1 MDQPQILERMRD
13 DWNQRAGEDANYYV
27 AFGRRQQEEEEF
39 NHTAADV
46 VRDLEHDLRRF
57 RGREAALEIGCGPG
71 RLMRPLGRHFAEIH
85 GVDVSDEMIRLARE
99 RLRDLPNAHLHHGSG
114 ADLGMF
120 ADGQFDFVYS
130 YAVFQHIPSRDIVFD
145 YLREAR
151 RVLKPGGIMRCQING
166 LPPHARQYDT
176 WSGVRITADEVRE
189 FSRQIDFP
197 LLALEKI
204 WTQYMWV
211 SWRKPRQA
219 ASAGVE
225 GTRPRCAASLV
236 KIGNA
241 LTGEAV
247 APSAGIMAA
256 ISIWGRNL
264 PEDADLETLTV
275 RVEGQVCRL
284 SYIGPPEPDG
294 VSYVNAILPE
304 GLRTGL
310 VPVEVWWR
318 GERLFAPGW
327 VRIMPPGPLVP
338 RVIAVNDGINL
349 LLGDRIL
356 TRTVKVTMLEVA
368 HADQVRAA
376 VDGQEVGPIDR
387 FCTDVLSQRW
397 EFNFSLP
404 ENIAAGP
411 HEVQIALGRR
421 SFAPVPIE
429 VG

>member
-1 MDQPQILERMRD
+1 MVNPTKDDPQMLARMRA

-27 AFGRRQQEEEEF
+27 AFGRRRQEEGEF
-39 NHTAADV
+39 YATASDV
-46 VRDLEHDLRRF
+46 VRDLEHDLKRF
-57 RGREAALEIGCGPG
+57 AGRDAALEIGCGPG
-71 RLMRPLGRHFAEIH
+71 RLMRPLGRHFHEIH
-85 GVDVSDEMIRLARE
+85 GVDVSDEMIRLASE
-99 RLRDLPNAHLHHGSG
+99 RLRDLPHAHLHHGSG

-120 ADGQFDFVYS
+120 PDNTFDFVYS
-130 YAVFQHIPSRDIVFD
+130 YAVFQHIPSREIVFD

-151 RVLKPGGIMRCQING
+151 RVLKPGGVMRCQING

-176 WSGVRITADEVRE
+176 WSGVRITPDEIRE
-189 FSRQIDFP
+189 FSRQIDFS

-211 SWRKPRQA
+211 SWRKPGGALA
-219 ASAGVE
+219 A
-225 GTRPRCAASLV
+225 PRGRASLV

-241 LTGEAV
+241 LTGESV

-256 ISIWGRNL
+256 ISVWGHNL
-264 PEDADLETLTV
+264 PAEADLENLTV
-275 RVEGQVCRL
+275 RVEGKACRL
-284 SYIGPPEPDG
+284 SYIGPPERDG

-310 VPVEVWWR
+310 VPVEVWW
-318 GERLFAPGW
+318 EEKLLFAPGW

-338 RVIAVNDGINL
+338 RVLAVNDGINL
-349 LLGDRIL
+349 LLGNRVL

-368 HADQVRAA
+368 QADQFRAG
-376 VDGQEVGPIDR
+376 VDGMEAGPIDR

-397 EFNFSLP
+397 EFNFHLP
-404 ENIAAGP
+404 QEIGAGT
-411 HEVQIALGRR
+411 HAVQISLGGRT
-421 SFAPVPIE
+421 FAPVWIE

>member
-1 MDQPQILERMRD
+1 MDDPQTLERMRA

-27 AFGRRQQEEEEF
+27 AFGRRRQEEQEF
-39 NHTAADV
+39 YATASDV
-46 VRDLEHDLRRF
+46 VRDLEHDLKRF
-57 RGREAALEIGCGPG
+57 QGREAALEIGCGPG
-71 RLMRPLGRHFAEIH
+71 RLMRPIGRHFREIH
-85 GVDVSDEMIRLARE
+85 GIDVSDEMIRLAGE
-99 RLRDLPNAHLHHGSG
+99 RLRDLPHAHLHHGSG

-120 ADGQFDFVYS
+120 PDNHFDFVYS

-176 WSGVRITADEVRE
+176 WSGVRITSDEIRE
-189 FSRQIDFP
+189 FSRQIDFR

-211 SWRKPRQA
+211 SWRKPA
-219 ASAGVE
+219 APGAPAAP
-225 GTRPRCAASLV
+225 RPPARLV

-241 LTGEAV
+241 LTGESV

-256 ISIWGRNL
+256 ISVWGRNL
-264 PEDADLETLTV
+264 PADADLESITV
-275 RVEGQVCRL
+275 RVAGHDCRL

-310 VPVEVWWR
+310 VPVEVWWE
-318 GERLFAPGW
+318 GKLLFPAGW

-338 RVIAVNDGINL
+338 RVLAVNDGINL
-349 LLGDRIL
+349 LLGNRVL
-356 TRTVKVTMLEVA
+356 TRTVKVTMLEVS
-368 HADQVRAA
+368 HADQFRAT
-376 VDGQEVGPIDR
+376 VDGLDAGPVDR

-397 EFNFSLP
+397 EFNFHLP
-404 ENIAAGP
+404 ESIRPGAHNVHIF
-411 HEVQIALGRR
+411 LGRR
-421 SFAPVPIE
+421 AFAPVAIE

>member
-1 MDQPQILERMRD
+1 MLARMRA

-27 AFGRRQQEEEEF
+27 AFGRRQQEEGEF
-39 NHTAADV
+39 YATASDV
-46 VRDLEHDLRRF
+46 VRDLEHDLKRF
-57 RGREAALEIGCGPG
+57 AGRDAALEIGCGPG
-71 RLMRPLGRHFAEIH
+71 RLMRPLGRHFHEIH

-99 RLRDLPNAHLHHGSG
+99 RLRGLPHAHLLHGSG

-120 ADGQFDFVYS
+120 PDNTFDFVYS
-130 YAVFQHIPSRDIVFD
+130 YAVFQHIPSREIVFD

-151 RVLKPGGIMRCQING
+151 RVLKPGGVMRCQING
-166 LPPHARQYDT
+166 LPPYARQYDT
-176 WSGVRITADEVRE
+176 WSGVRITPDEIRE
-189 FSRQIDFP
+189 FSRQIDFS

-211 SWRKPRQA
+211 SWRKPGGANA
-219 ASAGVE
+219 A
-225 GTRPRCAASLV
+225 PRGPASLV

-241 LTGEAV
+241 LTGESV

-256 ISIWGRNL
+256 ISVWGQNL
-264 PEDADLETLTV
+264 PPEADLENLTV
-275 RVEGQVCRL
+275 RVEGHACRL

-310 VPVEVWWR
+310 VPVEVWWDGR
-318 GERLFAPGW
+318 PLFPQGW

-338 RVIAVNDGINL
+338 RVLAVNDGINL
-349 LLGDRIL
+349 LLGNRVL

-368 HADQVRAA
+368 HADQFRAG
-376 VDGQEVGPIDR
+376 VDGMEAGPIDR

-397 EFNFSLP
+397 EFNFHLP
-404 ENIAAGP
+404 RSIGAGP
-411 HEVQIALGRR
+411 HAVQISLGRR
-421 SFAPVPIE
+421 TFAPVAIE

>member
-1 MDQPQILERMRD
+1 MSRSEETLARMRS
-13 DWNQRAGEDANYYV
+13 DWNQRADEDANYYV

-39 NHTAADV
+39 YATASDV
-46 VRDLEHDLRRF
+46 VRDLQHDLKRF
-57 RGREAALEIGCGPG
+57 QGREAALEIGCGPG
-71 RLMRPLGRHFAEIH
+71 RLMRPMGRHFHEIH
-85 GVDVSDEMIRLARE
+85 GVDVSDEMVRLARE
-99 RLRDLPNAHLHHGSG
+99 RLRDLPHAHLHHGTG
-114 ADLGMF
+114 ADLRMF
-120 ADGQFDFVYS
+120 PDDRFDFVYS
-130 YAVFQHIPSRDIVFD
+130 YAVFQHIPGRDIVFD

-151 RVLKPGGIMRCQING
+151 RVLKPGGVMRCQING

-176 WSGVRITADEVRE
+176 WSGVRITPDEIRE
-189 FSRQIDFP
+189 FSREIDFK

-211 SWRKPRQA
+211 SWRKPGGA
-219 ASAGVE
+219 ASPAPE
-225 GTRPRCAASLV
+225 GPSRLV

-241 LTGEAV
+241 LTGESV

-256 ISIWGRNL
+256 ISIWGQNL
-264 PEDADLETLTV
+264 PADADLESLTV
-275 RVEGQVCRL
+275 RVDGHPCRL

-318 GERLFAPGW
+318 GKLLFPPGW

-338 RVIAVNDGINL
+338 RVLAVNDGINL
-349 LLGDRIL
+349 LLGNRVL

-368 HADQVRAA
+368 HAEQFRVS
-376 VDGQEVGPIDR
+376 VDGQQAAPVDR

-397 EFNFSLP
+397 EFNFHLP
-404 ENIAAGP
+404 ESIGP
-411 HEVQIALGRR
+411 GAHAVEITLGRR
-421 SFAPVPIE
+421 TFAPLGIE